1 MLGKGEDFIFI
12 NTVPPKKKLK
22 KGESADVFMVFFPVD
37 KDFTSI
43 PKKYEEIEK
52 MEWNLK

>member
-37 KDFTSI
+37 NDFKSI
-43 PKKYEEIEK
+43 PEKYEEIKK
-52 MEWNLK
+52 MEWNFK